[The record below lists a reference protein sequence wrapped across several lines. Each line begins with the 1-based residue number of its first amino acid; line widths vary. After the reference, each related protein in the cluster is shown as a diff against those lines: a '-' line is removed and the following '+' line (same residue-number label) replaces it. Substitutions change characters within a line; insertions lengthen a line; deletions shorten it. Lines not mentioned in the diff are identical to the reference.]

1 MIAYAVSRMKADGI
15 VLSGDAETAGIGAM
29 TDARMASFHARMVRA
44 GVLRTGADIRKAYT
58 LAFVNRGLG
67 LPRR

>member
-1 MIAYAVSRMKADGI
+1 
-15 VLSGDAETAGIGAM
+15 
-29 TDARMASFHARMVRA
+29 MVRA
-44 GVLRTGADIRKAYT
+44 GVLRAGLDIKRAYT